1 MAIVNA
7 CTKIAYLPTLYYM
20 KMLQRPLGDPRVTI
34 CVLLLAL
41 SCVGVGCME
50 ATDSACRVLV
60 GMKLKSR
67 KDILLDSK
75 VQFLLSICM

>member
-1 MAIVNA
+1 
-7 CTKIAYLPTLYYM
+7 M

-75 VQFLLSICM
+75 VQFLLRYSFVYLHVNKESSFK

>member
-1 MAIVNA
+1 
-7 CTKIAYLPTLYYM
+7 M

-41 SCVGVGCME
+41 SCVGVQGME
-50 ATDSACRVLV
+50 ATESACRVLV

-67 KDILLDSK
+67 KDILLDTK
-75 VQFLLSICM
+75 VQFLLRVIILPIFLQTKRLESK